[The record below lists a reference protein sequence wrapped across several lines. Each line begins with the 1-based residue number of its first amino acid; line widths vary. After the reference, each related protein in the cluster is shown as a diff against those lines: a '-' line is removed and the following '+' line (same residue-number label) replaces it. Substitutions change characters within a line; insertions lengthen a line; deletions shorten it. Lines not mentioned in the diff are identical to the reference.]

1 MLHSISGY
9 SNSQPVVVIYIEK
22 TTGEPYTGLTKATP
36 GLVCKYWYSYTS
48 VQTLSLNSATPSS
61 AYLIGSFAE
70 LSATYM
76 PGLYRLDLNSYAYG
90 SPKWITYVL
99 SGAADMKP
107 CMFTIQVL
115 PYDIYRTKP
124 LVTADGGF
132 VHTVYTAN
140 LLLALDDSAEEE
152 IEDIVQGKLSS
163 NNAVILSGMSPV
175 ITASIKGIMPKAMQ
189 IPPEEE

>member
-9 SNSQPVVVIYIEK
+9 SNNQPVVVIYIEK

-36 GLVCKYWYSYTS
+36 GLVCKYWYNYIS
-48 VQTLSLNSATPSS
+48 VQTLSLNLATPSS

-76 PGLYRLDLNSYAYG
+76 PGLYRLDLNYAYS

-115 PYDIYRTKP
+115 PCDLYRAKP

-132 VHTVYTAN
+132 VHTANTAN
-140 LLLALDDSAEEE
+140 LLLALNDSAEEE
-152 IEDIVQGKLSS
+152 IENIVQGKLSS

-175 ITASIKGIMPKAMQ
+175 ITNSIKGIMPKAMQ

>member
-36 GLVCKYWYSYTS
+36 GLVCKYWYNYIS
-48 VQTLSLNSATPSS
+48 VKTLSLDWATPSS
-61 AYLIGSFAE
+61 AYLVGSFAE

-76 PGLYRLDLNSYAYG
+76 PGLYRLDLNYAYS

-115 PYDIYRTKP
+115 PHDIYRTKP

-140 LLLALDDSAEEE
+140 LLLSLNSSAKEE

-163 NNAVILSGMSPV
+163 NNTAILPGMSPV